1 MREVESFVGDAD
13 AHDDMTMILL
23 KVEETARRCRRCEH
37 GRKLAMSDTVVIFKT
52 HSESRRTSSR
62 GCSTRTRFPR

>member
-23 KVEETARRCRRCEH
+23 KIEDPPA
-37 GRKLAMSDTVVIFKT
+37 
-52 HSESRRTSSR
+52 
-62 GCSTRTRFPR
+62 P